1 MFNIIVK
8 KKKKVYIFLIVKK
21 HKIIDFLGFKV
32 DNKINLDLLKIQKYI
47 NNGCFFSKTAY
58 DLIYK
63 NVINKDIFYKRYYE
77 N

>member
-8 KKKKVYIFLIVKK
+8 KKKKVYVFLVVKK
-21 HKIIDFLGFKV
+21 HKIIDFLGFKK

-47 NNGCFFSKTAY
+47 NNGCFFSETAH

-63 NVINKDIFYKRYYE
+63 NVINKDIFYKKYYE